1 MEGDKKPEGKRTGL
15 ATLGGGGSSSA
26 STDKKKNNEYYA
38 GGHAS
43 GVAVIGR
50 GDPKDDETGDQVVE
64 RLTKQAKESGAVVDE
79 HKKAEQPKFQGQG
92 ASLSGQ
98 RVEGAKAAPKEV
110 VRVLTMYADGFTVD
124 SGPFRLF
131 SDPANKVFLDEI
143 GRGLIPSEL
152 EQEAQGGQLHVD
164 LVDKRTQKFEPPKQE
179 KPKVQAFVGHGN
191 ALGGPAAAA
200 AAAAPVAVVVGGEMT
215 PVDSSK
221 PTTNIQFRTKSGA
234 RVTGTFNLTHTVGD
248 LFRFLRSKGES
259 GSSLV
264 CNIPRRVLGEKEM
277 HLTVGEAQLGG
288 AALILQ

>member
-1 MEGDKKPEGKRTGL
+1 MEGDKKPEGKKTGL
-15 ATLGGGGSSSA
+15 ATLGGGSSS
-26 STDKKKNNEYYA
+26 SGGDKKKNNEYYA

-50 GDPKDDETGDQVVE
+50 GDPKDDETGDHVVE
-64 RLTKQAKESGAVVDE
+64 RLTKQAQESGAVVDE
-79 HKKAEQPKFQGQG
+79 HKKVEQPKFQGQG

-98 RVEGAKAAPKEV
+98 RVEGAKPVPKDV

-124 SGPFRLF
+124 AGPFRLF

-164 LVDKRTQKFEPPKQE
+164 LVDKRNQKYEAPKQE

-191 ALGGPAAAA
+191 ALGGPAAV
-200 AAAAPVAVVVGGEMT
+200 AAAAPVAVVGGDMA
-215 PVDSSK
+215 PVDPAK
-221 PTTNIQFRTKSGA
+221 PTTTIQFRTKSGA

-248 LFRFLRSKGES
+248 LFRFLRSKGEA
-259 GSSLV
+259 GATLV
-264 CNIPRRVLGEKEM
+264 CSIPRRVFGEKEM
-277 HLTVGEAQLGG
+277 HLTIGEAQLGG